1 MFFIETGNHHLFLIL
16 KTQSNQEWIAL
27 LGKRK
32 PNFPFFGVRFEN
44 ATFYNVAAHQLYHHS
59 TEEMKDLE
67 FRCGDDWELIGNQP
81 IPFSLRLK
89 PTSLK
94 KRSHFFGRVVF
105 NYHLLEFK
113 SGNIGGE
120 SIGKGHGFSEQGQL
134 HILKKPKILFDYLLL
149 LDRQTNNGFLKWKST
164 LPFLCDQLNWGTTQ
178 LTQNQPQLETL
189 ATTNIPLKDWILK
202 REIVKKTVGNIG
214 YYGLKE
220 SFHLQKP

>member
-16 KTQSNQEWIAL
+16 QTKSNQEWIVL

-59 TEEMKDLE
+59 TEEMKGLE
-67 FRCGDDWELIGNQP
+67 FRCGDDWELIGKQP
-81 IPFSLRLK
+81 TPFSLRLK
-89 PTSLK
+89 PTFLK
-94 KRSHFFGRVVF
+94 ERSHFLRRVVF
-105 NYHLLEFK
+105 NYHRLELE

-120 SIGKGHGFSEQGQL
+120 SIGKGHGFSEQGRL

-164 LPFLCDQLNWGTTQ
+164 LPFLRDQLCWGTTEPAENQ
-178 LTQNQPQLETL
+178 LQLETL
-189 ATTNIPLKDWILK
+189 STTNIPLKDWTLK
-202 REIVKKTVGNIG
+202 REIVKKEMGG
-214 YYGLKE
+214 DCYYGLRE
-220 SFHLQKP
+220 SFQA